1 MQRFHLVRDYQV
13 VFRVE
18 SVRYLFQ
25 SVFVEVEKETIELF
39 IPMLLNR

>member
-13 VFRVE
+13 VLELNLSAICF
-18 SVRYLFQ
+18 SMSLLG
-25 SVFVEVEKETIELF
+25 VEKETIELF